1 MKKLIVN
8 ADDFGLHNCVNQAII
23 KGHLEGC
30 ITSTSL
36 MPTGMAFEDAV
47 NLTAHAP
54 TLGVG
59 VHLTLVAEK
68 PLLDCEKVKSL
79 VDSNGY
85 FSKEYMSFI
94 GKLFLGKIDLRE
106 VYLEL
111 SAQIERVHQSGIN
124 ITHIDSHQHLHVLPG
139 IIDIAVDLA
148 KKYGIKAIRIPAEPY
163 CFTGGYKT
171 DIKRFI
177 GKCGLTFLAERTRA
191 IARQNNLMFTQN
203 FFGMLAGGNMSKV
216 YFSNIIDALP
226 AGISEIMIHP
236 GADSEILQR
245 QFGWNYLWE
254 SELNAVMEKDIIEKI
269 NHNTIDLCSF
279 GALINE

>member
-1 MKKLIVN
+1 MKRLIVN
-8 ADDFGLHNCVNQAII
+8 ADDFGLHICVNQAII
-23 KGHLEGC
+23 KGHLDGC
-30 ITSTSL
+30 ITSTSI
-36 MPTGMAFEDAV
+36 MPTGMAFDDAV
-47 NLTAHAP
+47 NLSIHTP
-54 TLGVG
+54 QLGVG

-68 PLLDCEKVKSL
+68 PLLNCGKVKSL

-85 FSKEYMSFI
+85 FPKEYTSFI
-94 GKLFLGKIDLRE
+94 GKLLLGKIDFQE

-139 IIDIAVDLA
+139 IINIVIDLA

-171 DIKRFI
+171 NIKRVI
-177 GKCGLTFLAERTRA
+177 GKCGLTFLAERTRN
-191 IARQNNLMFTQN
+191 IARQNNLRFTQN

-216 YFSNIIDALP
+216 YFSNIINTLP
-226 AGISEIMIHP
+226 MGSSEIMIHP

-254 SELNAVMEKDIIEKI
+254 SELNAVMEKDIIEKLS
-269 NHNTIDLCSF
+269 NNSIDLCSF